1 MESITLINHQAKE
14 VFLLFQYR
22 MYMAVVAH
30 LACGRSDLKAAQL
43 SGGR

>member
-14 VFLLFQYR
+14 VFQYR